1 MNKKILGRR
10 EKIALP
16 ELGIGLVWAK
26 VDTGAYS
33 SSLHAENI
41 REEKLGKKNVLLFE
55 GLLPGHKGYTGETI
69 IFRKYQKKTIKN
81 SSGDGELRYLI
92 QTTIKIA
99 GEEFLTEFTLSE
111 RSRMRNAILL
121 GRKALKNRFLI
132 DVDEVNLAKTY
143 RKESKHINH

>member
-1 MNKKILGRR
+1 MNKKIIGRR
-10 EKIALP
+10 EKIIIP

-41 REEKLGKKNVLLFE
+41 RVEKLGKKNVLLFE
-55 GLLPGHKGYTGETI
+55 ALLPGHKGYTGETI
-69 IFRKYQKKTIKN
+69 IFKKFQKKLVKN
-81 SSGDGELRYLI
+81 SSGTGEIRYLI

-121 GRKALKNRFLI
+121 GRKALKKRFLI
-132 DVDEVNLAKTY
+132 NVDAVDLAKTY
-143 RKESKHINH
+143 RKESKK

>member
-1 MNKKILGRR
+1 MEKKIIGRR
-10 EKIALP
+10 EKITIP

-41 REEKLGKKNVLLFE
+41 RVEKLGKKNVLLFE
-55 GLLPGHKGYTGETI
+55 ALLPGHKGYTGETI
-69 IFRKYQKKTIKN
+69 IFRKFQKKLVKN
-81 SSGDGELRYLI
+81 SSGTGEIRYLI

-99 GEEFLTEFTLSE
+99 GEEFATEFTLSE

-132 DVDEVNLAKTY
+132 NVDGVDLAKKY
-143 RKESKHINH
+143 RKENKK